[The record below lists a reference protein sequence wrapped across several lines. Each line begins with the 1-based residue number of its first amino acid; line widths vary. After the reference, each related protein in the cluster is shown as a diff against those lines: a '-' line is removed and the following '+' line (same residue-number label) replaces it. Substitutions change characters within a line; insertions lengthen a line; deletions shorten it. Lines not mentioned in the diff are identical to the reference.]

1 MKMLLPLMACGS
13 AVSPIKRSNGLQDV
27 VKKMAQLVNAPT
39 PSFPFLQQG

>member
-1 MKMLLPLMACGS
+1 MACGS
-13 AVSPIKRSNGLQDV
+13 AVSPIKRANGLQDV